1 MIDIKCKKN
10 CCGCNACVQ
19 ICPKN
24 CITMIEDREGF
35 LYPQVDKN
43 ICISCGL
50 CEKACPILNKKKG
63 QFLASYAAYAT
74 NDELRKKSSSGAI
87 FSLCA
92 EEVLKQHGVVFG
104 AAFDENFEVHH
115 IGVDNKED
123 LRKLQGSK
131 YAQSRIKETYKEVQ
145 TYLKS
150 GRIVLYSG
158 VSCQISGLKNFLGKE
173 YDNLYTIDVLCHG
186 VPSPKA
192 WRRYVN
198 EKQKKYGST
207 VQKINFRSK
216 VKGWK
221 DFSMKLNFKNGSI
234 YSEVFQKDEFMK
246 LFLGNICLRPSCYEC
261 KFKELERSS
270 DLSIGD
276 SWGIENYKPHMD
288 DNKGTSVVLVHT
300 DKGHKF
306 FDNIKDK
313 MIYEKAEIDKILPP
327 TSDSRK
333 SVTMHEKREQ
343 FFKMLEQGKSIE
355 NMANLIKPTIGQRC
369 KYKCKNILY
378 RIKRYSK
385 K

>member
-35 LYPQVDKN
+35 LYPQVN
-43 ICISCGL
+43 RSICISCGL
-50 CEKACPILNKKKG
+50 CEKACPILNEKEG
-63 QFLASYAAYAT
+63 QFLVSYAAYAI

-158 VSCQISGLKNFLGKE
+158 VSCQIAGLKNFLGKE

-186 VPSPKA
+186 VPSPKV
-192 WRRYVN
+192 WRAYWKEL
-198 EKQKKYGST
+198 EKDFGKGDSVT
-207 VQKINFRSK
+207 FRDK
-216 VKGWK
+216 TTGWK
-221 DFSMKLNFKNGSI
+221 SYSVRYNFDNKEYKELASKNT
-234 YSEVFQKDEFMK
+234 YMR
-246 LFLGNICLRPSCYEC
+246 LFLSDICLRPSCHDC
-261 KFKELERSS
+261 KYKSLERPA
-270 DLSIGD
+270 DLTLGD

-288 DNKGTSVVLVHT
+288 DDKGTSVVLVHT

-378 RIKRYSK
+378 KIKRYWNK
-385 K
+385 